1 MVKIHM
7 REEVESMTQSDL
19 EEIRQLGSRMIRN
32 LSLMMDN
39 PFQYMHLIDSVNN
52 DLNELSIIKQRCNI
66 KGDGLLPAEPIG
78 RPQNQ
83 DLRQT
88 LLDAGFARLRGVV
101 DDMISGQGGINHE

>member
-1 MVKIHM
+1 M
-7 REEVESMTQSDL
+7 RDEIESMTQTDL

-39 PFQYMHLIDSVNN
+39 PFQYMHLVDSVST
-52 DLNELSIIKQRCNI
+52 DLNELTMVKQRCNI
-66 KGDGLLPAEPIG
+66 KGDGLVPAEPIG
-78 RPQNQ
+78 KPQMQHQ

-101 DDMISGQGGINHE
+101 NDMISGQGGIDHE